1 MSRHALIVRPNGVK
15 SLVAKEMNWQA
26 KVLMPEVV
34 RRMANAEKRQG
45 T

>member
-1 MSRHALIVRPNGVK
+1 MSRHALIVRSNGVK